1 MPRASIDLGSN
12 SVLLLVIDD
21 GGTVLHDEARVVG
34 LGAGL
39 GDRGLLRPD
48 REEAALAALVDYA
61 ETARGLGVQP
71 WDITTAWTSSGRR
84 ALNATGFIQ
93 KVDAATRI
101 RLQVISG
108 DEEARLTWR
117 GALAGLPL
125 PEGPVGVVDLGGGST
140 ELVLGEGPRI
150 GSRTSLELGSVRL
163 TEQFFGTEPVR
174 YRPQD
179 LARLRAFVDAA
190 FHGHTWR
197 HLPRALVAVAGTAT
211 TLAAMELGLT
221 TWDREVVHGSRLT
234 RAALRRQI
242 DRLLPTGP
250 RERRELAAVSPERAD
265 FLLAGA
271 CVLEAACSAAHK
283 DSLRISD
290 SGVRQGLLL
299 SHRSGRG

>member
-12 SVLLLVIDD
+12 SVLLFVVDD
-21 GGTVLHDEARVVG
+21 EGATLHDEARVVG

-48 REEAALAALVDYA
+48 REEATLEALCEYA

-71 WDITTAWTSSGRR
+71 WDINAVWTSSGRR

-93 KVDAATRI
+93 KVETTSRI
-101 RLQVISG
+101 RLHVISG
-108 DEEARLTWR
+108 EEEARLTWT

-125 PEGPVGVVDLGGGST
+125 PDGPVGVVDLGGGST

-150 GSRTSLELGSVRL
+150 GSRVSLELGSVRL
-163 TEQFFGTEPVR
+163 TEQFFGPDPKR
-174 YRPQD
+174 FRPQD
-179 LARLRAFVDAA
+179 LAKLRAFVDAA
-190 FHGHTWR
+190 FADHTWT

-221 TWDREVVHGSRLT
+221 EWDRDAVHGSRLT

-250 RERRELAAVSPERAD
+250 RERRDLAAVSPARAD

-271 CVLEAACSAAHK
+271 CVLDAACQAAYK
-283 DSLRISD
+283 ESLRISD
-290 SGVRQGLLL
+290 GGVRHGLLL
-299 SHRSGRG
+299 A

>member
-12 SVLLLVIDD
+12 SVILLVVDED
-21 GGTVLHDEARVVG
+21 GTTLHDEARVVS

-39 GDRGLLRPD
+39 GDRGMLRPD
-48 REEAALAALVDYA
+48 REEAALEALRSYA
-61 ETARGLGVQP
+61 ETAASLGVRP
-71 WDITTAWTSSGRR
+71 WEILTAWTSSGRR
-84 ALNATGFIQ
+84 ALNATGFVQ
-93 KVDAATRI
+93 KVEEQTRI
-101 RLQVISG
+101 RLSVVTG
-108 DEEARLTWR
+108 EEEARLTWA
-117 GALAGLPL
+117 GALAGLTVPDGPL
-125 PEGPVGVVDLGGGST
+125 GVIDLGGGST
-140 ELVLGEGPRI
+140 ELVLGEGSRI
-150 GSRTSLELGSVRL
+150 GSRVSLELGSVRL
-163 TEQFFGTEPVR
+163 TEQFFGVEPRR

-179 LARLRAFVDAA
+179 LARLRAFVERTL
-190 FHGHTWR
+190 GEHTWS

-221 TWDREVVHGSRLT
+221 AWDRNRVHDFRLT

-250 RERRELAAVSPERAD
+250 RERRDLAAVSPARAD

-290 SGVRQGLLL
+290 GGVRHGLLL
-299 SHRSGRG
+299 R

>member
-12 SVLLLVIDD
+12 SVLLLVVDD
-21 GGTVLHDEARVVG
+21 EGATLHDEARVVG

-39 GDRGLLRPD
+39 GERGMLRPD
-48 REEAALAALVDYA
+48 RELAALEALVEYA
-61 ETARGLGVQP
+61 EIARGLGVQP
-71 WDITTAWTSSGRR
+71 WEIVTAWTSSGRR

-93 KVDAATRI
+93 KVEHHSRI
-101 RLQVISG
+101 KLNVISG
-108 DEEARLTWR
+108 EEEARLTWR
-117 GALAGLPL
+117 GALSGLPL
-125 PEGPVGVVDLGGGST
+125 PGGPVGVVDLGGGST
-140 ELVLGEGPRI
+140 EFVLGEGPRI
-150 GSRTSLELGSVRL
+150 GSRVSLELGSVRL
-163 TEQFFGTEPVR
+163 TEQFFGAEPAR

-179 LARLRAFVDAA
+179 LAKLRAFIDETMAA
-190 FHGHTWR
+190 HSWS

-221 TWDREVVHGSRLT
+221 AWDRDVVHGSRLT

-250 RERRELAAVSPERAD
+250 RERRDLAAVSPERAD

-271 CVLEAACSAAHK
+271 CVLEAACNAAHK

-290 SGVRQGLLL
+290 GGVRHGLLF
-299 SHRSGRG
+299 G